1 MVLVGVVLTLAV
13 LFVLRPLYQEYMLGH
28 HLTRLTS
35 IIEQREQNLLIGAS
49 PEAMPFRQRFLID
62 REWEKG
68 IAVFR
73 RYPPTRITRELLK
86 NSLLARASGRLFREQ
101 AIYRLLDSL
110 SEEGIALDLISFH
123 QATSPNPVRT

>member
-1 MVLVGVVLTLAV
+1 MVLVGVGLTLAV
-13 LFVLRPLYQEYMLGH
+13 LFVLRPLYREHLLGH
-28 HLTRLTS
+28 YLTRLTTMV
-35 IIEQREQNLLIGAS
+35 EQREQNLLIGVS
-49 PEAMPFRQRFLID
+49 PQSMTFRQRFLLD

-68 IAVFR
+68 VAVFR

-86 NSLLARASGRLFREQ
+86 NSLLARASGRFFREQ

-123 QATSPNPVRT
+123 QATSHKSVRT